1 MLGLSGQVMLPALM
15 ALIWLNIA
23 LCLLMCVVGGA
34 ACCLL
39 HGHAAQECERQL
51 FPREVHGSSRAERAV
66 FCMHVCFLQ
75 SLQHDVVHLLALQ
88 VNGGKLPDHVGPF
101 CAAAA
106 AIAAALPVLQH
117 LLQRY
122 KKRQQLQQPADTAGV
137 DEALLVTPGYYV
149 DTRKCSDDGSAAS
162 TAAASSSSTDR
173 SQQFS
178 YLHQQQQ
185 QHKRSHPTA
194 AIKAC
199 LRQAS
204 RRLLNTWRSRTAVD
218 WVLALLPSGVG
229 FAVGMYLTANW
240 TLPRVLGSIVD
251 QVWLLLSPSSHAAF
265 MMVTASGLV
274 LGEGCASV
282 VTAVLHA
289 VIGR

>member
-1 MLGLSGQVMLPALM
+1 MLPGL
-15 ALIWLNIA
+15 
-23 LCLLMCVVGGA
+23 LC
-34 ACCLL
+34 
-39 HGHAAQECERQL
+39 
-51 FPREVHGSSRAERAV
+51 S
-66 FCMHVCFLQ
+66 
-75 SLQHDVVHLLALQ
+75 Q

-122 KKRQQLQQPADTAGV
+122 KKRHQPQMGATQQQQADN
-137 DEALLVTPGYYV
+137 DEDDDALLVSPGCYNGYA
-149 DTRKCSDDGSAAS
+149 DTRKYSDDGN
-162 TAAASSSSTDR
+162 AAAAEPTPTADLPLPIASSQLS
-173 SQQFS
+173 F
-178 YLHQQQQ
+178 QQQQ
-185 QHKRSHPTA
+185 QPHGTWPHRKPSVSCTA
-194 AIKAC
+194 AIRSC
-199 LRQAS
+199 LIQAWI
-204 RRLLNTWRSRTAVD
+204 RLLISWRARSAVD

-240 TLPRVLGSIVD
+240 TLPRVIGSIVD
-251 QVWLLLSPSSHAAF
+251 QLWLLLSPGSHAAF

-289 VIGR
+289 VLG

>member
-1 MLGLSGQVMLPALM
+1 MQALISAGLSCIL
-15 ALIWLNIA
+15 
-23 LCLLMCVVGGA
+23 
-34 ACCLL
+34 
-39 HGHAAQECERQL
+39 
-51 FPREVHGSSRAERAV
+51 
-66 FCMHVCFLQ
+66 
-75 SLQHDVVHLLALQ
+75 HLLLLQ

-122 KKRQQLQQPADTAGV
+122 KKRHAYSNQQLQQQLEGSDEG
-137 DEALLVTPGYYV
+137 DEALLVSPGYYA
-149 DTRKCSDDGSAAS
+149 DTRKYSDDGITAGTASAAAVRLPVS
-162 TAAASSSSTDR
+162 VTGSE
-173 SQQFS
+173 QHS
-178 YLHQQQQ
+178 YHQNQQQQ
-185 QHKRSHPTA
+185 QQQQAWASRKHSHFTA
-194 AIKAC
+194 AVKSC
-199 LRQAS
+199 LFQS
-204 RRLLNTWRSRTAVD
+204 GMRLLSTWRSRTAVD

-240 TLPRVLGSIVD
+240 TLPRVVGSIVD
-251 QVWLLLSPSSHAAF
+251 QLWLLLSPGSHAAF

-289 VIGR
+289 VLGR